1 MSSQNIS
8 PQNLM
13 TITKE
18 NLENKIHLG
27 VLSKEKKNY
36 SFVFL
41 ENWIT
46 KGRFRQENLRAS
58 KRKIRHVNLL
68 RIIHATIISLL
79 LCSLRLD
86 SQCGRILAG
95 NIFACQFQAR
105 AKATFWEGRCQ
116 IAQSQ
121 IKSIESEKIVAALL
135 SLSPFMNSMHL
146 NQGDLINATIQGVW
160 KQWRLQK

>member
-1 MSSQNIS
+1 MNKKSENYSLARYARTFEKSVIFPGFFHTVRNKVMSSQNIF

-27 VLSKEKKNY
+27 VLSKEKNY

-79 LCSLRLD
+79 LCFARFASTPSVGGFWQETFLHVNSKPEPKLRSGKVD
-86 SQCGRILAG
+86 V
-95 NIFACQFQAR
+95 
-105 AKATFWEGRCQ
+105 K
-116 IAQSQ
+116 
-121 IKSIESEKIVAALL
+121 LL
-135 SLSPFMNSMHL
+135 SHKSSL
-146 NQGDLINATIQGVW
+146 
-160 KQWRLQK
+160 